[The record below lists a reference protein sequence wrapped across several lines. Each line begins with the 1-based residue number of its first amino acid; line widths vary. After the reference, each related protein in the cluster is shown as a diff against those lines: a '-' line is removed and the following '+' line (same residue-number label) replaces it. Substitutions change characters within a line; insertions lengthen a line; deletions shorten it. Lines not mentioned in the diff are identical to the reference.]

1 MGTQSFGKGSVQTVI
16 PMRSEGKKTAIKL
29 TTARYF
35 TPSGR
40 SIQAKGISPDVEVKD
55 TAEGNFLDFD
65 IREADL
71 SNHLEVPEDKAAKD
85 AKKASE
91 KPKKAEAPL
100 PVKTDASG
108 ITEKVEP
115 VKAKSE
121 TVKKRPKF
129 YRYGDADDYQLN
141 QAIDY
146 LKKVDKEQVSKN
158 AKASVIELESGIK
171 MKVEPV
177 KK

>member
-115 VKAKSE
+115 VKAQSE